1 MDEIKEK
8 IIAWREARKVCFAI
22 ESFDSFDKK
31 HADKLAVSMVAWK
44 QRGRPLGTIKDSLVA
59 CGRIDDP
66 LKDSMTEERQKC

>member
-22 ESFDSFDKK
+22 EPFDSFDKK

-44 QRGRPLGTIKDSLVA
+44 QLSIAEGDLWELSKTL
-59 CGRIDDP
+59 
-66 LKDSMTEERQKC
+66 